1 MCSFV
6 VLCPFRVQTVEG
18 LGAVRRRDEG
28 PTSDRKP
35 KRSQEEEEEEEKKK
49 DWQSS
54 EFGKRIK

>member
-6 VLCPFRVQTVEG
+6 VLCPFLVQAVEG

-35 KRSQEEEEEEEKKK
+35 KRSQEEEEEAKEHL
-49 DWQSS
+49 
-54 EFGKRIK
+54 GMV